1 MVDNLLLL
9 GIALFL
15 GFMGGKLI
23 ERIRSPHVVAFML
36 IGALIGNL
44 FPEIFSTKTLDN
56 LDVIGLLALSFIGF
70 DVGGEMSLK
79 VLRRLGKNILGIA
92 VLEAL
97 GAFILVSLS
106 VYFLTRTLYIALI
119 FGALASAT
127 APAAT
132 VDVLREYRASGPLT
146 STLFA
151 VVAIDDAIAITIYG
165 FASAFAKTLI
175 GNGKFSLIN
184 ILWNPF
190 KDVTASLI
198 LGFVLGVALHIL
210 ITKIHDKIELLILT
224 LAFILLNSGAANSFH
239 ISMILSNMAMGLTLI
254 NLSTHGDKR
263 AFDALT
269 GISQPVYILFF
280 VLFGARF
287 SFGLLPEIGV
297 IGIIYLLFRALGKFG
312 GAFMGAKI
320 TKTPEIVGR
329 YIGLGLLSQAGV
341 AIGLSIQA
349 WHEFQGFGPIGYEL
363 GFLAINV
370 IAGTTFVL
378 QIIGPQLTRIAI
390 FKSGEA
396 NV

>member
-97 GAFILVSLS
+97 GAFILVSLG

-151 VVAIDDAIAITIYG
+151 VVAIDDAIA
-165 FASAFAKTLI
+165 
-175 GNGKFSLIN
+175 
-184 ILWNPF
+184 
-190 KDVTASLI
+190 
-198 LGFVLGVALHIL
+198 
-210 ITKIHDKIELLILT
+210 
-224 LAFILLNSGAANSFH
+224 
-239 ISMILSNMAMGLTLI
+239 
-254 NLSTHGDKR
+254 
-263 AFDALT
+263 
-269 GISQPVYILFF
+269 
-280 VLFGARF
+280 
-287 SFGLLPEIGV
+287 
-297 IGIIYLLFRALGKFG
+297 
-312 GAFMGAKI
+312 
-320 TKTPEIVGR
+320 
-329 YIGLGLLSQAGV
+329 
-341 AIGLSIQA
+341 
-349 WHEFQGFGPIGYEL
+349 
-363 GFLAINV
+363 
-370 IAGTTFVL
+370 
-378 QIIGPQLTRIAI
+378 
-390 FKSGEA
+390 
-396 NV
+396 